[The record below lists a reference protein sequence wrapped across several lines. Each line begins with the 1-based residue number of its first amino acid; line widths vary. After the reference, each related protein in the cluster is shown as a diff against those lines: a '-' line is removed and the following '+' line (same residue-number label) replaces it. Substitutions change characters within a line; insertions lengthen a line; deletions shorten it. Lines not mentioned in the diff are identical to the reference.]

1 MSTPRRNVFT
11 GIAGRISK
19 RFHEVSQPYLD
30 RGERVPKE
38 LLDLEFKKICRDY
51 EMRHG
56 ISLNASDREIILA
69 KFVPR
74 SASQWARRNQRLIKE
89 GLAA

>member
-11 GIAGRISK
+11 GIAGRVSK
-19 RFHEVSQPYLD
+19 RFHDVSQPYLD
-30 RGERVPKE
+30 RGERVPAD
-38 LLDLEFKKICRDY
+38 LLDREFKKICRDY

-56 ISLNASDREIILA
+56 VILNASDRGIILA
-69 KFVPR
+69 KYVPR
-74 SASQWARRNQRLIKE
+74 SASQWARRNQRLMKE